1 MSFIHRIIF
10 FGGAIFDLAK
20 VLIVIVLLAILCHY
34 FIGTVFIV
42 SGESMVPT
50 FLDGELVW
58 SNKIDYLRGDPKY
71 ADNVVVLYPGD
82 PTNKKYVK
90 RIIGLPGDYLEIK
103 EGKVYLNHSQSPLPE
118 HYLPTSISSEPD
130 GRWQIKENEYF
141 LMGDNRPNSNDS
153 RFFGPVERR
162 FIFGKVTFIIWP
174 SFQVPG

>member
-10 FGGAIFDLAK
+10 YGGAILDLAK
-20 VLIVIVLLAILCHY
+20 VLIFVIIVGVLCHV

-50 FLDGELVW
+50 FLDGQLVW
-58 SNKIDYLRGDPKY
+58 SNKIDYLRGDPVY
-71 ADNVVVLYPGD
+71 ADNVVVMYPGD

-90 RIIGLPGDYLEIK
+90 RVVALPGDYIEIK
-103 EGKVYLNHSQSPLPE
+103 SGHLYLNHSKDPVGE
-118 HYLPTSISSEPD
+118 RYLDPSVVTEPD
-130 GRWQIKENEYF
+130 GSWQIKENEYF

-153 RFFGPVERR
+153 RFFGAVERR

-174 SFQVPG
+174 SFMVPN